1 MKNGVPEVRL
11 TEKGA
16 TDGGFVFCIFYTC
29 RLPPCQGDFDSFSG
43 FFPSVYTGEI
53 SLCHSRKER
62 TGGGLGRKNA
72 LDEANIL
79 YRSLAAIG
87 EPAAAVISGEADHI

>member
-1 MKNGVPEVRL
+1 MGFQRFGLRKKEPL
-11 TEKGA
+11 TGDLFFA
-16 TDGGFVFCIFYTC
+16 FFYTC